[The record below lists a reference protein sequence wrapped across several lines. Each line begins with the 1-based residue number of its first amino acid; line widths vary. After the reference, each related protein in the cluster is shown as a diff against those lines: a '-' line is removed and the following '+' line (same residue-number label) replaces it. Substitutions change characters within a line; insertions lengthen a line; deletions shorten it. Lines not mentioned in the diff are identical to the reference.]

1 MLSRG
6 GICCDWIETF
16 TMVPEGAH
24 VGERMVLLPF
34 QRDFVYAIYNGN
46 DGCTPGKEEEALQMQ
61 LLRRDIPA
69 LKLAIQVA
77 VEQEGRALQF
87 EKISKQGRSGWRL
100 GVLAAC
106 ICQYASLELEPH
118 QHVPAHI
125 ALEDR
130 PQPQAEME
138 DAAALVRKLVA
149 ADVSRLHPDPA
160 AEFKKVTGKSL
171 V

>member
-1 MLSRG
+1 MLSEG

-16 TMVPEGAH
+16 TIVPEGAH

-34 QRDFVYAIYNGN
+34 QRDFVYAIYNGKH
-46 DGCTPGKEEEALQMQ
+46 GCTPEKEEEAVQMQ
-61 LLRRDIPA
+61 ILQRDVPA

-77 VEQEGRALQF
+77 AEQEGRAQQF
-87 EKISKQGRSGWRL
+87 EKIIEQGRSGWRL

-106 ICQYASLELEPH
+106 ICQYTSLELEPH
-118 QHVPAHI
+118 QHPPCHVS
-125 ALEDR
+125 LEDR
-130 PQPQAEME
+130 PLEGLE